1 MPFEIFNTESAA
13 LVPFPMRSQVDESM
27 DVVGLLGLHDGLE
40 QSHNVGAK

>member
-13 LVPFPMRSQVDESM
+13 LVPFPMQSQVDESV

-40 QSHNVGAK
+40 QPLNLGAK